1 MDIYPDPSSICDDN
15 DLKSHDSL
23 AFIDDVS
30 EEERRMVDE
39 LIKDEILNTISRNKD
54 DGINIYYQELVNGNI
69 FKEKRDLS
77 TDKGQHSLPRNE
89 PYIFDSPKD
98 DALNSLKDIG
108 KEIQYNNVY
117 MSNLQLLKENGEI
130 LWDKEKERLVSYK
143 KILDNKKKNLEK
155 KLKKKKME
163 RKERQISFY
172 VDHLSP
178 LLEDTD
184 RLRRSNIKLF
194 RAISLGNKSFSE
206 LIQRANSN
214 IP

>member
-1 MDIYPDPSSICDDN
+1 MDICPDSSSICDDN

-30 EEERRMVDE
+30 DEERRMVDE
-39 LIKDEILNTISRNKD
+39 LIKDEILNTISRNEN
-54 DGINIYYQELVNGNI
+54 DGINRYCEDLVNGNI
-69 FKEKRDLS
+69 FKEKGDLS
-77 TDKGQHSLPRNE
+77 TNKGQHSLLGNE

-155 KLKKKKME
+155 ELKKKKME

-178 LLEDTD
+178 LLEDID

-206 LIQRANSN
+206 LIQRVNSN